1 MFIQRDKLSVSEL
14 GCFQK
19 LLSGDIFWR
28 LNTNEWNVRGEQTL
42 EGSEMR
48 ESEFLLDILKLYT
61 NFLYPDVRI
70 MISKKPWSFLYPNL
84 AATLADYSGYP
95 WLLLVW
101 GEIWHF
107 AACWKP
113 SYAHG
118 PMAPTSTI
126 KVYCRGEGT
135 AELQRS
141 YLSLS
146 PNINPLL
153 AIFSHFY
160 SQPYKTENIRDYTA
174 DYFDVRECEG

>member
-1 MFIQRDKLSVSEL
+1 MFSETFVWRHLLETEYKWVKCQRRANTWGVWIVRIRVSSRYFKTLYQLS
-14 GCFQK
+14 F
-19 LLSGDIFWR
+19 
-28 LNTNEWNVRGEQTL
+28 
-42 EGSEMR
+42 
-48 ESEFLLDILKLYT
+48 
-61 NFLYPDVRI
+61 YPDVRI
-70 MISKKPWSFLYPNL
+70 MISKKPWSFLYPNCT
-84 AATLADYSGYP
+84 ATLADYSGYP

-101 GEIWHF
+101 GEIWNF

-113 SYAHG
+113 SYAYG

-141 YLSLS
+141 YPSLS

-153 AIFSHFY
+153 AIFSPFY
-160 SQPYKTENIRDYTA
+160 SQSYKTESIRDYTA